1 MGDFLDNHIE
11 DILAGMPSPKETI
24 QQELE
29 EEIKRLS
36 MFRLLSLTIL
46 HHRVLG
52 NINLTFSQDEN
63 QEHYPEDIYTSVVI
77 GANGIGK
84 SFLLRAIADIF
95 SFLDGQM
102 EERVYKKSPVDYQF
116 SIKYMV
122 GISTYEFTNIDRIEP
137 AGRARR
143 NYMHTLC
150 KRDGEEVRI
159 GQMVVPSR
167 VIASTMTVTDK
178 FTTVNSG
185 HYIYKGIRNENS
197 PSTTGTRTMV
207 RKTVGGLLHSL
218 DVKEGFREELVDL
231 LEHMG
236 LRPRLEV
243 SYTVRYRNTF
253 LRPDMTAEQMC
264 DIFEHQDKSF
274 ENRKTQLWGTKN
286 FQKLR
291 ADREKLERVVSFM
304 RNLAERN
311 VNVKKVVLT
320 YSLLEDPQ
328 RINAERDVIEA
339 LSAIDLLTFPSL
351 KVYKGDT
358 NFGFDESSS
367 GETHLLCQLI
377 GIMSDIEH
385 GSLILIDEPENSS
398 HPNWQINYIEWL
410 KNIFNHY
417 CDSHFVIATHSH
429 FILSDLKPESSDII
443 ALDRGEDGIVRDV
456 AENLNTFNWTVD
468 DILYE
473 VFRIRN
479 TKNEALER
487 DLERAIQLMEE
498 KGQAQEG
505 EIETLLTRF
514 NNVYRGDRDPL
525 GKFIEELKKYAESK
539 S

>member
-1 MGDFLDNHIE
+1 MEMN
-11 DILAGMPSPKETI
+11 SI
-24 QQELE
+24 Q
-29 EEIKRLS
+29 K
-36 MFRLLSLTIL
+36 
-46 HHRVLG
+46 
-52 NINLTFSQDEN
+52 
-63 QEHYPEDIYTSVVI
+63 IYTSVVI
-77 GANGIGK
+77 GVNGIGK
-84 SFLLRAIADIF
+84 SYLMRAIADIF
-95 SFLDGQM
+95 SYLDGLM
-102 EERVYKKSPVDYQF
+102 EGREYKKSPVDYKF
-116 SIKYMV
+116 SVKYKV
-122 GISTYEFTNIDRIEP
+122 GIVNYEFTNIEEFEP

-143 NYMHTLC
+143 NYMHTTC
-150 KRDGEEVRI
+150 KRNAEEVRI
-159 GQMVVPSR
+159 GQMVAPAR
-167 VIASTMTVTDK
+167 IIASTMTVTDK

-197 PSTTGTRTMV
+197 PGTTGTRTLI
-207 RKTVGGLLHSL
+207 RKTVSGLLHSL
-218 DVKEGFREELVDL
+218 DVKEGFREELVEL

-253 LRPDMTAEQMC
+253 LRPDMTTEQMC
-264 DIFEHQDKSF
+264 YIFDHQDQSF
-274 ENRKTQLWGTKN
+274 ENRNTQLWGTKN

-291 ADREKLERVVSFM
+291 ANGEKLERVVSFL

-311 VNVKKVVLT
+311 VNTKKVVLT
-320 YSLLEDPQ
+320 YSLLENPQ

-339 LSAIDLLTFPSL
+339 LSAIDLLSFPSL
-351 KVYKGDT
+351 RVYKGDT

-385 GSLILIDEPENSS
+385 GSLVLIDEPENSS

-429 FILSDLKPESSDII
+429 FILSDLKPDSSDII
-443 ALDRGEDGIVRDV
+443 ALDRGENGIKDV

-498 KGQAQEG
+498 KGEAQEG
-505 EIETLLTRF
+505 EIENLLTRF
-514 NNVYRGDRDPL
+514 NNVYRGERDPL
-525 GKFIEELKKYAESK
+525 GKFIEELRTYAESK

>member
-11 DILAGMPSPKETI
+11 DILAGMPSPKEII

-29 EEIKRLS
+29 EEIKRLN

-143 NYMHTLC
+143 NYMHTIC
-150 KRDGEEVRI
+150 KRDGEEVRT
-159 GQMVVPSR
+159 GQMVAPAR

-197 PSTTGTRTMV
+197 PGTTGTRTMI
-207 RKTVGGLLHSL
+207 RKTVSGLLHSL
-218 DVKEGFREELVDL
+218 DVKEGFREELADL

-253 LRPDMTAEQMC
+253 LKPDMTAEQMC

-410 KNIFNHY
+410 KNIFYHY

>member
-1 MGDFLDNHIE
+1 MGDFLDDHIE
-11 DILAGMPSPKETI
+11 NILAGMPTPKETI
-24 QQELE
+24 QLELE
-29 EEIKRLS
+29 EELKRLN

-46 HHRVLG
+46 HHRILG
-52 NINLTFSQDEN
+52 NISLDFCQVEN
-63 QEHYPEDIYTSVVI
+63 TEHYPEDIYTSVVI
-77 GANGIGK
+77 GVNGIGK
-84 SFLLRAIADIF
+84 SYLLRAIADIF

-102 EERVYKKSPVDYQF
+102 EEREYKKSPVEYQF
-116 SIKYMV
+116 SIKYKM
-122 GISTYEFTNIDRIEP
+122 GISTYEFTNIDKIEP

-143 NYMHTLC
+143 NYMRTLC
-150 KRDGEEVRI
+150 KRDGEEVRT
-159 GQMVVPSR
+159 GQMVVPAH

-197 PSTTGTRTMV
+197 PGTTGTRTMI
-207 RKTVGGLLHSL
+207 RKTVSGLLHSL

-236 LRPRLEV
+236 FRPRLEV
-243 SYTVRYRNTF
+243 SYTVRYRSTF
-253 LRPDMTAEQMC
+253 LRPDMTAETMC
-264 DIFEHQDKSF
+264 YIFDNQDQSF
-274 ENRKTQLWGTKN
+274 ENRNTQLWGTKN

-291 ADREKLERVVSFM
+291 ADSEKLGRVVSFL
-304 RNLAERN
+304 RNLAEQN
-311 VNVKKVVLT
+311 ENAKKVVLT
-320 YSLLEDPQ
+320 YSLLENPQ
-328 RINAERDVIEA
+328 KINSDRDVIEA
-339 LSAIDLLTFPSL
+339 LSAIDLLTFPTL
-351 KVYKGDT
+351 RVYKGDA

-385 GSLILIDEPENSS
+385 GSLVLIDEPENSS

-498 KGQAQEG
+498 KGEAKEG
-505 EIETLLTRF
+505 ELETLLTRF
-514 NNVYRGDRDPL
+514 NNVYRGERDPL
-525 GKFIEELKKYAESK
+525 GKFIEELRTYVESK

>member
-1 MGDFLDNHIE
+1 MGDFLDDHIDE
-11 DILAGMPSPKETI
+11 ILKGMPTSKEI
-24 QQELE
+24 IKQDVEDEL
-29 EEIKRLS
+29 KRLN

-46 HHRVLG
+46 HHRILG
-52 NINLTFSQDEN
+52 NISLSFCQNDGDGQ
-63 QEHYPEDIYTSVVI
+63 YPEDIYMSVVI
-77 GANGIGK
+77 GVNGIGK
-84 SFLLRAIADIF
+84 SYLMRTIADIF
-95 SFLDGQM
+95 SFLDGLK
-102 EERVYKKSPVDYQF
+102 EGREYKKSPVDYKF
-116 SIKYMV
+116 YVKYRI
-122 GISTYEFTNIDRIEP
+122 GIANYEFTNIEEFEP
-137 AGRARR
+137 VGRARR
-143 NYMHTLC
+143 NYIHTIC
-150 KRDGEEVRI
+150 KCNAEEVRI
-159 GQMVVPSR
+159 GQMVAPAR
-167 VIASTMTVTDK
+167 IIASTMTVTDK

-197 PSTTGTRTMV
+197 PGTTGTRTLI
-207 RKTVGGLLHSL
+207 RKTVSGLLHSL
-218 DVKEGFREELVDL
+218 DVKEGFREELADL

-274 ENRKTQLWGTKN
+274 ENRKTQLWGTRN

-443 ALDRGEDGIVRDV
+443 ALDRDEDGIVRDV

-505 EIETLLTRF
+505 EIETLLMRF

-525 GKFIEELKKYAESK
+525 GKFIGELKKYAESK

>member
-11 DILAGMPSPKETI
+11 DILAGMPSPKEII

-143 NYMHTLC
+143 NYMHTIC
-150 KRDGEEVRI
+150 KRDGEEVRT
-159 GQMVVPSR
+159 GQMVAPAR

-197 PSTTGTRTMV
+197 PGTTGTRTMI
-207 RKTVGGLLHSL
+207 RKTVSGLLHSL
-218 DVKEGFREELVDL
+218 DVKEGFREELADL

-320 YSLLEDPQ
+320 YSLLEQ
-328 RINAERDVIEA
+328 
-339 LSAIDLLTFPSL
+339 F
-351 KVYKGDT
+351 
-358 NFGFDESSS
+358 
-367 GETHLLCQLI
+367 
-377 GIMSDIEH
+377 
-385 GSLILIDEPENSS
+385 
-398 HPNWQINYIEWL
+398 
-410 KNIFNHY
+410 
-417 CDSHFVIATHSH
+417 
-429 FILSDLKPESSDII
+429 
-443 ALDRGEDGIVRDV
+443 
-456 AENLNTFNWTVD
+456 
-468 DILYE
+468 
-473 VFRIRN
+473 
-479 TKNEALER
+479 
-487 DLERAIQLMEE
+487 
-498 KGQAQEG
+498 
-505 EIETLLTRF
+505 
-514 NNVYRGDRDPL
+514 
-525 GKFIEELKKYAESK
+525 
-539 S
+539 

>member
-11 DILAGMPSPKETI
+11 DILAGMPSPKEII

-29 EEIKRLS
+29 EEIKRLN

-143 NYMHTLC
+143 NYMHTTC
-150 KRDGEEVRI
+150 RRNSEEVRI
-159 GQMVVPSR
+159 GQMVAPAR
-167 VIASTMTVTDK
+167 IIASTMTVTDK
-178 FTTVNSG
+178 FTTVNTG
-185 HYIYKGIRNENS
+185 RYIYKGIRNENS
-197 PSTTGTRTMV
+197 PGTTGTRTLI
-207 RKTVGGLLHSL
+207 RKTVNGLLHSL
-218 DVKEGFREELVDL
+218 DVKEGFRQELAEL

-243 SYTVRYRNTF
+243 SYTVRYRSVF
-253 LRPDMTAEQMC
+253 LDPEMTSERLC
-264 DIFEHQDKSF
+264 YIFDNQDKSF
-274 ENRKTQLWGTKN
+274 ENRNSLLWGTNN
-286 FQKLR
+286 FNKLR
-291 ADREKLERVVSFM
+291 VDAEKLERVASFLQDLAV
-304 RNLAERN
+304 RNEN
-311 VNVKKVVLT
+311 EKKVVLN
-320 YSLLEDPQ
+320 YSLLEDPSHIIED
-328 RINAERDVIEA
+328 REVIEA
-339 LSAIDLLTFPSL
+339 LSAIDLLSFPSL
-351 KVYKGDT
+351 KVFKGET

-385 GSLILIDEPENSS
+385 GSIVLIDEPENSS
-398 HPNWQINYIEWL
+398 HPNWQINYIDWL
-410 KNIFNHY
+410 KNIFKSY
-417 CDSHFVIATHSH
+417 SDSHFIIATHSH
-429 FILSDLKPESSDII
+429 FVLSYLKPESSDII
-443 ALDRGEDGIVRDV
+443 ALERGDDNSIRDV

-487 DLERAIQLMEE
+487 DLERAIQLIEE
-498 KGQAQEG
+498 KGEAQEG
-505 EIETLLTRF
+505 EIEALLTRF

-525 GKFIEELKKYAESK
+525 GKFIVELKNYAESK